1 MNLKPEKMLPAIEIE
16 VMGEQHHSAASLI
29 ATAWRNAK
37 AERLAAVMLQRLV
50 QVQAERDKRQRLREQ
65 AEHTK
70 FTLPGTLE
78 RVWPIVRE
86 CLAVMSVAVALV
98 LSAPPA
104 FGALPG
110 VFDVQPESLPHQQAL
125 AALAGAG
132 VAVAVF
138 AMIFVALV
146 VLYLQRCNRLL
157 HLAHALYI
165 GATFGAPLGL
175 LLVRLSE
182 HWLHTPLDALTW
194 IFLVVNLTV
203 PGIVVIQWPP
213 TGARFEAGRRL
224 YAAALAILCA
234 WLLAYV
240 PYQTA
245 VAALLLLALLDV
257 LLVSLPGSPVQRL
270 DGAHSE
276 RKRAGEPQMPGL
288 TFKHSGLEL
297 GLGDFIVYSAFC
309 AHAALRGVAP
319 LIAVSVGI
327 TAGLVLTMTRIALAR
342 RRTVLPALPLSVAFG
357 AALLAVE
364 RFALQPLARALATQ
378 HAFL

>member
-1 MNLKPEKMLPAIEIE
+1 
-16 VMGEQHHSAASLI
+16 
-29 ATAWRNAK
+29 
-37 AERLAAVMLQRLV
+37 MLQRLV
-50 QVQAERDKRQRLREQ
+50 QVQAGDKRQRLREQ

-175 LLVRLSE
+175 LLVRLSKVGA
-182 HWLHTPLDALTW
+182 HAGDALTW
-194 IFLVVNLTV
+194 IFLVANLTV
-203 PGIVVIQWPP
+203 PGIVVIQWPS
-213 TGARFEAGRRL
+213 TSARFEAGRRL
-224 YAAALAILCA
+224 YAAAPPSLRLAVA
-234 WLLAYV
+234 HV
-240 PYQTA
+240 PYRA
-245 VAALLLLALLDV
+245 GALLLLALLDV

-270 DGAHSE
+270 DGALG
-276 RKRAGEPQMPGL
+276 RARAGEPECPASPSN
-288 TFKHSGLEL
+288 TL
-297 GLGDFIVYSAFC
+297 GLSLGSAISSV
-309 AHAALRGVAP
+309 LGVLYAQRCEGWP
-319 LIAVSVGI
+319 HRVSVGI